1 MEKLF
6 NISIPPQGAVFGHRY
21 SCPCVF
27 REGKWA
33 VSRDVY
39 GLDKFPDYVAG
50 SGYVVTTNLLP
61 GILETAQR
69 MVYMPAIEDAFIT
82 GLIRSKL
89 RGGIFDLP
97 GMSSPEEKKVSH
109 CEFVNGSYIAKT
121 NLDLLHF
128 EALWETLKSYEKIC
142 KV

>member
-89 RGGIFDLP
+89 LIESDVIRWTGIFLQTTQVYVLRLFLL
-97 GMSSPEEKKVSH
+97 SVL
-109 CEFVNGSYIAKT
+109 SYGIRKIIT
-121 NLDLLHF
+121 NFHKND
-128 EALWETLKSYEKIC
+128 
-142 KV
+142 